1 VRTVLEGIAAGS
13 NKEASYEP
21 SETVESISSAR
32 TIEDFERFSMP
43 VTFEVTDTGSEIL
56 TFLQRLPYMHVPS
69 FNYQFHPNWIPQT
82 EINKLLMTKLLVKPD
97 IHEQFKVFTVAHL
110 SRLFTLTEAK
120 RILSSQA
127 LEQDYDSAEFKQ
139 ALKQNKDR
147 FWKLVKEKRA
157 AAAREDAIVN
167 EPVSNTLAIAE
178 SMGKLKARYKAFLS
192 QDPA

>member
-1 VRTVLEGIAAGS
+1 
-13 NKEASYEP
+13 
-21 SETVESISSAR
+21 
-32 TIEDFERFSMP
+32 
-43 VTFEVTDTGSEIL
+43 
-56 TFLQRLPYMHVPS
+56 MHVPS
-69 FNYQFHPNWIPQT
+69 FIHQFHPNWIPQT

-97 IHEQFKVFTVAHL
+97 IHEKFKVFTVAHL